1 MISSTILFQSCFV
14 CLHCQGVETAEA
26 VKAGQAV
33 AEYTGHVMMAD
44 EYQPGNQL
52 NMWVICVLF
61 GYLRS

>member
-1 MISSTILFQSCFV
+1 MMISSTILFQSCFV
-14 CLHCQGVETAEA
+14 YLHCQGVETAEV

-52 NMWVICVLF
+52 NM
-61 GYLRS
+61 